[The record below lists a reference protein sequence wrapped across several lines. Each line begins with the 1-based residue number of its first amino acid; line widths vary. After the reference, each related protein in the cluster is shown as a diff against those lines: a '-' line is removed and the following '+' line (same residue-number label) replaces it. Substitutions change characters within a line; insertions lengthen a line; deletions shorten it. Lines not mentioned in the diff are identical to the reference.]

1 MDTKQ
6 ENKRETKPVNLRIP
20 QELLDYV
27 KSQYGSL
34 NSDIVSAI
42 QRLKTIRL
50 VAMGEIKGLF
60 TKDEWMF
67 FIDSMNGTMV
77 DELFCCNVG
86 GLVAHCEDSESFE
99 GTATKYG
106 VDIDSLS
113 KKIKTLK
120 GANIEAI
127 YYRVSQ
133 FWDNPDKYNLEE
145 YAEF

>member
-1 MDTKQ
+1 METKQ
-6 ENKRETKPVNLRIP
+6 VNLRIP

-42 QRLKTIRL
+42 QRLRSVRQ
-50 VAMGEIKGLF
+50 VALGEIRGLF
-60 TKDEWMF
+60 TKEEWMF
-67 FIDSMNGTMV
+67 FIDSMNGVMV
-77 DELFCCNVG
+77 DEIFCCNVG
-86 GLVAHCEDSESFE
+86 GLIAHCEDSERFE

-106 VDIDSLS
+106 VDLDSITQ
-113 KKIKTLK
+113 KIKTLR

-133 FWDNPDKYNLEE
+133 FWDNTDKYKLEE
-145 YAEF
+145 YSDF

>member
-6 ENKRETKPVNLRIP
+6 VNLRIP

-27 KSQYGSL
+27 KSQYDSL

-60 TKDEWMF
+60 SKEEWMF
-67 FIDSMNGTMV
+67 LIDSMNGTMT

-86 GLVAHCEDSESFE
+86 GLVAHCEDAERFE
-99 GTATKYG
+99 DTATRYG
-106 VDIDSLS
+106 VDLGSLS
-113 KKIKTLK
+113 KKIKTLR

-133 FWDNPDKYNLEE
+133 FWDNPQKYKLDE
-145 YAEF
+145 YADF